1 MFESLSEKISGV
13 IDKLRGRGKLSEAD
27 VKDALREVRRALLEA
42 DVSLSVVKTFIEKVR
57 EKAVGEE
64 LWKSL
69 TPGQLVVKHVR
80 DELVALMGGEATP
93 LEMSADPP
101 TVIMLVGLNG
111 HGKTTSSGKLA
122 LHLKEREKKKVLLAA
137 TDVYRPAAIK
147 QLEVLGEQLG
157 VPVFQMGDKND
168 PVDIS
173 KAAVAHAQ
181 KEGFDVLIVD
191 TAGRLHVDSELMDE
205 LERTRKAI
213 DPDEVLMVVDAMTGQ
228 DAVNIAEQFA
238 KQIKTTG
245 VIMTKLDGDARG
257 GAALSVREVTGQ
269 PIKFIGLGERL
280 QALEVFHPDRMASR
294 ILGMGDVLGLIEK
307 AEQTMDE
314 ESAAALE
321 AKILE
326 NNFDLDDFLGQMQ
339 QIKKLGP
346 LQDIIKMLPGVGN
359 NPALRELNVDESRF
373 SRMEAIIRSM
383 TVKERRHPEII
394 NASRKKRIAAGS
406 GNEVSEVNNLLKQ
419 FGMLQKMMSSLTG
432 GGGFPGM
439 PRLPGMPNKKGKG
452 KGQSHN
458 PNKKG
463 KKKIKGMGLPFKMPF
478 GR

>member
-1 MFESLSEKISGV
+1 
-13 IDKLRGRGKLSEAD
+13 
-27 VKDALREVRRALLEA
+27 
-42 DVSLSVVKTFIEKVR
+42 
-57 EKAVGEE
+57 
-64 LWKSL
+64 
-69 TPGQLVVKHVR
+69 
-80 DELVALMGGEATP
+80 
-93 LEMSADPP
+93 
-101 TVIMLVGLNG
+101 
-111 HGKTTSSGKLA
+111 
-122 LHLKEREKKKVLLAA
+122 
-137 TDVYRPAAIK
+137 
-147 QLEVLGEQLG
+147 
-157 VPVFQMGDKND
+157 
-168 PVDIS
+168 
-173 KAAVAHAQ
+173 
-181 KEGFDVLIVD
+181 
-191 TAGRLHVDSELMDE
+191 
-205 LERTRKAI
+205 
-213 DPDEVLMVVDAMTGQ
+213 
-228 DAVNIAEQFA
+228 
-238 KQIKTTG
+238 
-245 VIMTKLDGDARG
+245 MTKLDGDARG

-314 ESAAALE
+314 DEAAALE

-346 LQDIIKMLPGVGN
+346 LQDIIKMLPGIGN

-383 TVKERRHPEII
+383 TVKERRQPEII

-406 GNEVSEVNNLLKQ
+406 GNEVSEVNQLLKQ
-419 FGMLQKMMSSLTG
+419 FGMLQKMMSSLTGG